1 MPSFLFKSE
10 ILTPPSYNH
19 PLELAGKALL
29 YRDSK
34 YKEGISVI
42 RNKYDSIL
50 SYKTS
55 NPENTEFL
63 QTGIQ
68 QSLSNLDKLAGADL
82 SLPGNVSAG
91 LKSFDNI
98 TNNKALRDDIAFTQ
112 SYNTAMA
119 DARSTGKKDP
129 NSVAV
134 QNLDLITSAMDDYMK
149 TKPQSDPDATP
160 PTPVRFIPHYNFEK
174 IQADKISKIKADI
187 EIQKK
192 DVNYQAVIGGR
203 TVNLST
209 ATQQEIESLTKSR
222 IATVIYND
230 FNTDS
235 QAKNQLM
242 IDHRYNTKYGLYDLK
257 ETKEDLKSNVE
268 ALEYRINELTDLG
281 KLPNITQTQ
290 KSESEKII
298 KDLQAQV
305 TSISGRLRSM
315 DDPNYKFT
323 PSDHMEAY
331 VNKMYKLY
339 GYTKEHKIES
349 MPGSTEVLKLQS
361 DVILKGFEAQLEA
374 IKTTNEEAKNSPVNP
389 DGSPGADVSVKL
401 YHTLEELE
409 QSPSGTAYLDNTG
422 VAALVGGVYNKDS
435 GDITLNITP
444 STGVILVPGE
454 AATTSTNVQ
463 SAVLVNQYRTEL
475 AKFNTNHQIDKLTAT
490 GKGLKN
496 ILHNYN
502 DEDLV
507 KLYFEA
513 KRKNSN
519 NQQLTKPEQD
529 VLKFN
534 SIFDKLNINTNNTP
548 QDALGRLA
556 AQYKIVDGDNKNTA
570 EATKIGVKLNQNYSQ
585 SAVIIPTNKPIVAMG
600 DSPNGLKLGVTAAM
614 LIPSTAL
621 GNGGLGVSVDE
632 LLSIGA
638 KVSNHIPKMSPT
650 TSNENA
656 ASNVKWYSM
665 NVVIPVE
672 KPLYDVAKDIAS
684 TDLEGRTGKDAT
696 KRIQNSVD
704 FYNTYNEVIRQ
715 GGKERPQDI
724 AASNKY
730 MDPQVREL
738 KETRYERSI
747 RLMVD
752 RQLKIS
758 DSNVGSV
765 SLKHVSPQLKSI
777 VSNLQNV
784 LFPDKN
790 IGITSANDQSNRLK
804 RSTKSLHRSG
814 YAIDLKY
821 DKDVYDYL
829 VANPDILGS
838 FEVIPPDH
846 GTAPHIHIQLKK
858 QFRND

>member
-55 NPENTEFL
+55 NPENAGFL

-82 SLPGNVSAG
+82 SLPGNVASG

-112 SYNTAMA
+112 SYNTAMGE
-119 DARSTGKKDP
+119 ARSAGKKDP
-129 NSVAV
+129 NSVAA
-134 QNLDLITSAMDDYMK
+134 QNLDLITSAMDEYMK
-149 TKPQSDPDATP
+149 TKPQSDPDAVP
-160 PTPVRFIPHYNFEK
+160 PTPVRFIPYYNFEK

-203 TVNLST
+203 TVNLSA

-242 IDHRYNTKYGLYDLK
+242 IDHRYNTKHGLYDLK

-281 KLPNITQTQ
+281 KLPSITQTQ

-305 TSISGRLRSM
+305 VSITGRLRSM

-374 IKTTNEEAKNSPVNP
+374 IKTANEEAKNSPVNP
-389 DGSPGADVSVKL
+389 DGSPGHDVSVKL

-409 QSPSGTAYLDNTG
+409 QSPNGTAYLDNTG

-454 AATTSTNVQ
+454 ASTTSTNVQ

-475 AKFNTNHQIDKLTAT
+475 AKFNTKYGVEKVVHKGHGATALVAYT
-490 GKGLKN
+490 
-496 ILHNYN
+496 

-507 KLYFEA
+507 KLYLEA
-513 KRKNSN
+513 KKKSNN

-534 SIFDKLNINTNNTP
+534 SIFDELNINTNSTP

-570 EATKIGVKLNQNYSQ
+570 EATRIGVKLNQNYSQ

-600 DSPNGLKLGVTAAM
+600 DSPNGMQLGVTASM

-621 GNGGLGVSVDE
+621 GNGGLGISVDE
-632 LLSIGA
+632 LTSIGA
-638 KVSNHIPKMSPT
+638 KVSNHIPKMAPT
-650 TSNENA
+650 TSNETA
-656 ASNVKWYSM
+656 AANVKWYSV

-696 KRIQNSVD
+696 KRIQDSVD

-715 GGKERPQDI
+715 GGRERPQDVMT
-724 AASNKY
+724 SNKY
-730 MDPQVREL
+730 MDPQAREL

-747 RLMVD
+747 RLMTD
-752 RQLKIS
+752 KQLKIA
-758 DSNVGSV
+758 DSNAGSV
-765 SLKHVSPQLKSI
+765 SLKYVSPQLKSI
-777 VSNLQNV
+777 VSNLQNI
-784 LFPDKN
+784 LFPDRK
-790 IGITSANDQSNRLK
+790 IGITSANDQSDRLK
-804 RSTKSLHRSG
+804 RSPKSQHRSG
-814 YAIDLKY
+814 YAIDLQY
-821 DKDVYDYL
+821 DEDVYNYL
-829 VANPDILGS
+829 VANPDVLGN